1 MSRGEAEETRFMTE
15 REYPKKMPF
24 QPGAEPAAD
33 MAECFD
39 GEVSHALQSY
49 LRQLGALPR
58 LGQEEQEALGRELL
72 AADLA
77 WRQELYGFGTAV
89 WWHLDFLKDKDPAQI
104 YDCVMPSCLLQ
115 EELPARVPPW
125 YAKLKEAETALRR
138 AFEMNDRDNILRR
151 RREVTEL
158 LMRYRLFSDLLMECH
173 EKLVIALR
181 IRESGVFQAMAE
193 HSAYSPEEF
202 RDALLRLEAARTRL
216 FDLRQKMV
224 EGNLRLVVR
233 IVNQYSYRRIS
244 IPDLIQ
250 EGNIGL
256 MRSLEKFD
264 FQLGHKFSTYA
275 GWWIR
280 QSIGRALAEQFRI
293 IRIPVHMIATIAAI
307 NRAEQRFILEHDRVP
322 EVEEIAA
329 MLEMPTPR
337 VSAIRKMAR
346 QTISLQSPLSVDDS
360 GASLE
365 DVLPDEQAQE
375 PGRELAQETTI
386 RQLQKLLDQLNGRE
400 REILIMRFG
409 LMGERVRT
417 LQEISDHFHI
427 SRERVRQ
434 LELQTLNKLRTP
446 ENRRLF
452 GDDRM

>member
-1 MSRGEAEETRFMTE
+1 
-15 REYPKKMPF
+15 
-24 QPGAEPAAD
+24 
-33 MAECFD
+33 
-39 GEVSHALQSY
+39 
-49 LRQLGALPR
+49 
-58 LGQEEQEALGRELL
+58 
-72 AADLA
+72 
-77 WRQELYGFGTAV
+77 
-89 WWHLDFLKDKDPAQI
+89 
-104 YDCVMPSCLLQ
+104 
-115 EELPARVPPW
+115 
-125 YAKLKEAETALRR
+125 
-138 AFEMNDRDNILRR
+138 
-151 RREVTEL
+151 
-158 LMRYRLFSDLLMECH
+158 
-173 EKLVIALR
+173 
-181 IRESGVFQAMAE
+181 
-193 HSAYSPEEF
+193 
-202 RDALLRLEAARTRL
+202 
-216 FDLRQKMV
+216 MV